1 MIDFSYFVLGVEI
14 PVIFMLEK
22 ETARK
27 LEVYADYKEF
37 FLDHSV
43 VTLKNEDYE
52 KTQELY

>member
-14 PVIFMLEK
+14 PVIFILENETK
-22 ETARK
+22 ETGSIGR
-27 LEVYADYKEF
+27 LQRI
-37 FLDHSV
+37 FLDQSL